1 MIPVKMIVHSQNGK
15 LLTWFH
21 LNYSHAQF
29 NESRKG
35 ENFGNHHLVTPKIC
49 IITMGTLCIVVI
61 AHSSLEASQK
71 KKLQILEYK
80 QLIALQFIDKSIN
93 FHL

>member
-35 ENFGNHHLVTPKIC
+35 ENFWNHHLVTP
-49 IITMGTLCIVVI
+49 TMGTLCIVVI

-71 KKLQILEYK
+71 KKITNTR
-80 QLIALQFIDKSIN
+80 I
-93 FHL
+93 

>member
-1 MIPVKMIVHSQNGK
+1 
-15 LLTWFH
+15 
-21 LNYSHAQF
+21 
-29 NESRKG
+29 
-35 ENFGNHHLVTPKIC
+35 
-49 IITMGTLCIVVI
+49 MGTLCIVVI

-71 KKLQILEYK
+71 KKKLQIIEYK

>member
-1 MIPVKMIVHSQNGK
+1 
-15 LLTWFH
+15 
-21 LNYSHAQF
+21 
-29 NESRKG
+29 
-35 ENFGNHHLVTPKIC
+35 
-49 IITMGTLCIVVI
+49 MGTLCIAVI

>member
-15 LLTWFH
+15 LLTLFH

-35 ENFGNHHLVTPKIC
+35 ENFWNHHLVTPKIC

>member
-29 NESRKG
+29 SESRKG
-35 ENFGNHHLVTPKIC
+35 ENFWNHHLVTPKFALYDGYFVYC
-49 IITMGTLCIVVI
+49 GYCQFKFRGQ
-61 AHSSLEASQK
+61 SK
-71 KKLQILEYK
+71 KKITNNR
-80 QLIALQFIDKSIN
+80 I
-93 FHL
+93 